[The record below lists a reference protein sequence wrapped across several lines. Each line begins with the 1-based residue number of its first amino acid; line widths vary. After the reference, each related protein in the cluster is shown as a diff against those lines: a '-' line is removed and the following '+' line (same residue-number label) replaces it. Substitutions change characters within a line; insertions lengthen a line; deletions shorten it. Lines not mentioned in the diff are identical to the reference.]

1 MRLDVGLV
9 PPGRA
14 NVLRLAVEGSRAA
27 SGILVSTY
35 AQDVDADSIDQ
46 EIISIGDDC
55 CFRMGVGAADRYLIR
70 GFSWR
75 SDDTTARAGGIRN
88 PWDLR
93 DGTSSSA
100 AKLFRLINTRDVA
113 GINEWTAP
121 QGAPVVGGISKT
133 YTFKQDLTFFDH
145 LGSGTRT
152 GGVLTR
158 IFGTEAD
165 GYDAPSAAGVTLSA
179 HGDIAVPGAV
189 GTSLAITRPKAQ
201 FCCRLTSVKGTG
213 AKLKLLINRNKAVCL
228 SFTVETRWKRRNL
241 GGLVSV
247 VLAKAVTQHLQPL
260 ESSHPC
266 QYNP

>member
-1 MRLDVGLV
+1 
-9 PPGRA
+9 
-14 NVLRLAVEGSRAA
+14 
-27 SGILVSTY
+27 
-35 AQDVDADSIDQ
+35 
-46 EIISIGDDC
+46 
-55 CFRMGVGAADRYLIR
+55 MGVGAADRYLIR

-100 AKLFRLINTRDVA
+100 AKLFRLINTREVA

-121 QGAPVVGGISKT
+121 QGATVVGGSSKA

-179 HGDIAVPGAV
+179 HGDIAVPGNALLAV
-189 GTSLAITRPKAQ
+189 
-201 FCCRLTSVKGTG
+201 
-213 AKLKLLINRNKAVCL
+213 
-228 SFTVETRWKRRNL
+228 L
-241 GGLVSV
+241 GV
-247 VLAKAVTQHLQPL
+247 PL
-260 ESSHPC
+260 ERDGAEPEAEQQQLRFPWRRH
-266 QYNP
+266 Q